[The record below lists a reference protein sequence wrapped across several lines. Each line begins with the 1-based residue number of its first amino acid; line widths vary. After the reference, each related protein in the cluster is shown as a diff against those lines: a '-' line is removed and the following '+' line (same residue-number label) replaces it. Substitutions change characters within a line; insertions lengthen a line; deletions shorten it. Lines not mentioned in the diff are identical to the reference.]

1 MTAVLRIA
9 QDHPACAGHFP
20 GNPIVPGAW
29 LLAEVVRL
37 LAAAEGRDGA
47 TVTVSAAKFFRPVRP
62 GEEVEI
68 EHTVSASQE
77 IRFQCAVR
85 GARVMAGVIMGA
97 ADAAGE

>member
-9 QDHPACAGHFP
+9 QDHPACAGHLP
-20 GNPIVPGAW
+20 CSPIVPGAW

-37 LAAAEGRDGA
+37 LMAAEGRDGA
-47 TVTVSAAKFFRPVRP
+47 AVSVNAAKFFRPVRP
-62 GEEVEI
+62 GDQVDI

-85 GARVMAGVIMGA
+85 GTRVMAGVIMGA
-97 ADAAGE
+97 ANAAGE